1 MAHSSFLPEDF
12 VEERRDRRTGIFGIA
27 LFTVV
32 IGAVA
37 AAFFVTNRQWVDVR
51 TSQMEIDA
59 ETESAAKEIA
69 EMWRLEEMRSMMIEK
84 AELARGL
91 IEPVPRSMLLASLVN
106 TMPDG
111 LSLLSLDLKSEE
123 IKQPRRAPTQQ
134 PKRLDAKTKQ
144 AAKPGDA
151 GANGAKPDAVKRRVL
166 VSAEGVAP
174 DDLAVSGWM
183 GALGK
188 VPYLSSIRLELSEE
202 TELDG
207 RAMRRFKISMRIEPN
222 ADARTWDGLAA
233 LAPPGEGES
242 LPDPMYH
249 AEEVTT
255 MSPTGFITQE
265 PSKEDG
271 R

>member
-1 MAHSSFLPEDF
+1 M
-12 VEERRDRRTGIFGIA
+12 
-27 LFTVV
+27 
-32 IGAVA
+32 
-37 AAFFVTNRQWVDVR
+37 
-51 TSQMEIDA
+51 
-59 ETESAAKEIA
+59 
-69 EMWRLEEMRSMMIEK
+69 
-84 AELARGL
+84 
-91 IEPVPRSMLLASLVN
+91 
-106 TMPDG
+106 
-111 LSLLSLDLKSEE
+111 
-123 IKQPRRAPTQQ
+123 
-134 PKRLDAKTKQ
+134 
-144 AAKPGDA
+144 KPGDA
-151 GANGAKPDAVKRRVL
+151 GASGAKPDAVKRRVL

-202 TELDG
+202 KELDG
-207 RAMRRFKISMRIEPN
+207 RAMRRFKISMRIESN

-249 AEEVTT
+249 AEEATT